1 MAGKVLVAMFSEI
14 SEHAAVE
21 GGGNIFYKHSKAF
34 HLKARTGF
42 WS

>member
-1 MAGKVLVAMFSEI
+1 MAGKMLVAMVFGI
-14 SEHAAVE
+14 SEHNAVE
-21 GGGNIFYKHSKAF
+21 GGGNIVKKTSKAF